1 MMPESLLVQR
11 IMAKLEQRYRAD
23 WYGIKVHGDQFTV
36 NQPDIVGVY
45 KGIMIVMECKRP
57 GEEPRV
63 GQAAILYKW
72 QTAGAIVIAPA
83 TSVKQVLEVFESL

>member
-1 MMPESLLVQR
+1 MPSESSLVQR
-11 IMAKLEQRYRAD
+11 IMDTLQRRYRAD
-23 WYGIKVHGDQFTV
+23 WYGIKIHGDQFTV

-45 KGIMIVMECKRP
+45 KGIMIVMECKVP

-83 TSVKQVLEVFESL
+83 TSVAQVLEVLDSL